1 MKTNLVWQQNNGGAD
16 NLENLEAIA
25 TWWSNLSGK
34 EVTWQQRLISASG
47 DLSEIDW
54 QPQQFDKKLILDDSQ
69 LRGITIYWREGNSET
84 EHNITAGKLQ
94 LDTIEQQLYIY
105 PQSQSQVVI
114 CVSLPQIVYQKLNL
128 DNPQI
133 AATSK
138 GDNYLLLL
146 RDKQQKLELKITLD
160 RAKIKQLFDSLN
172 LNT

>member
-1 MKTNLVWQQNNGGAD
+1 MNTNVVWQQNNGAAD

-34 EVTWQQRLISASG
+34 EVAWQQRLVSASG

-54 QPQQFDKKLILDDSQ
+54 QPQQFDNKLVLNDSQ

-84 EHNITAGKLQ
+84 ERNITAGKLH
-94 LDTIEQQLYIY
+94 LDTIEQKLYIY

-114 CVSLPQIVYQKLNL
+114 CVSMPEIVYQQVIL
-128 DNPQI
+128 DHPQI

-146 RDKQQKLELKITLD
+146 RDKEQRLELKITLD
-160 RAKIKQLFDSLN
+160 RAKMKQLFDSLN
-172 LNT
+172 VNS

>member
-1 MKTNLVWQQNNGGAD
+1 MNTNVVWQQNNGAAD

-34 EVTWQQRLISASG
+34 EVAWQQRLVSASG

-54 QPQQFDKKLILDDSQ
+54 QPQQFDNKLVLNDSQ

-84 EHNITAGKLQ
+84 ERNITAGKLQ
-94 LDTIEQQLYIY
+94 LDTIEQKLYIY

-114 CVSLPQIVYQKLNL
+114 CVSMPEIVYQKVNL
-128 DNPQI
+128 DHPQI

-138 GDNYLLLL
+138 GDNYLLLF
-146 RDKQQKLELKITLD
+146 RDKEQRLELKITLE
-160 RAKIKQLFDSLN
+160 RAKMKQLFDSLN
-172 LNT
+172 VNS